1 MFIWKFNLKRDDELL
16 TLFGWIDGIT
26 ATGVIVFGFIFGFF
40 FLYKARKNGAKVLT
54 VLGFVNILAGLM
66 YLGVFTDFLVVLV
79 TDNNIDNTYGLVGIL
94 SYIWFAPVVILAL
107 YIGAELLIPKRKW
120 YLMIVIVIICVIFE
134 ILFFMDPMGTFNFV
148 DPPIPGELLID
159 YNVNMFTP
167 AGIIMAIML
176 LTILI
181 VLGFGFLI
189 KGFQSSGVLRKK
201 FLFLSFGSICFCI
214 FGLLE
219 GLTEP
224 GFMVI
229 LVRIGY
235 LISFWLMYYGLRD

>member
-1 MFIWKFNLKRDDELL
+1 MN
-16 TLFGWIDGIT
+16 LFGWIDGIT
-26 ATGVIVFGFIFGFF
+26 ASGVIVFGFIFGLF
-40 FLYKARKNGAKVLT
+40 FLYKAKKTSAKILT
-54 VLGFVNILAGLM
+54 ILGIVNILAGLM
-66 YLGVFTDFLVVLV
+66 YLGVFTDFLVVLA
-79 TDNNIDNTYGLVGIL
+79 TGINLDNSYGLVGIL

-107 YIGAELLIPKRKW
+107 YIGAELLIPKKKW
-120 YLMIVIVIICVIFE
+120 YLMVVIIVICVIFE

-148 DPPIPGELLID
+148 DPPVQGEMLID

-189 KGFQSSGVLRKK
+189 KSFQSTGVLRKK
-201 FLFLSFGSICFCI
+201 FLYLSLGSICFCI

-229 LVRIGY
+229 FVRIGY
-235 LISFWLMYYGLRD
+235 LVSFWLMYYGLRD